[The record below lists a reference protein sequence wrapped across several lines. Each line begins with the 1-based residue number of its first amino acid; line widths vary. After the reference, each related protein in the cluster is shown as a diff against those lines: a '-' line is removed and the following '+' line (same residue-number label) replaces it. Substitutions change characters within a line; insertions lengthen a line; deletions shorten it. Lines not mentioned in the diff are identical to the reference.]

1 MIRPTNHIGIYTMK
15 SLLVSTLVLTLSSY
29 SALAQSQSEVKNVIL
44 MIGDGMGP
52 GQMGLLEEYARK
64 APNSIYNGRD
74 TAIKTLIDNGV
85 LGMSLHSPANALV
98 VDSACSASHLASGVD
113 APSEAIGVD
122 VDGNHVESVLEIAKK
137 LGKATGLV
145 SDTRLTHATPAAF
158 ASHQPHRSLENEI
171 AEDMLAEGVDVM
183 LSGGL
188 RYWIPQSA
196 NDKGDLYKQ
205 LLTQTG
211 GDIKIKS
218 KRKDEKNLL
227 TEAINAGYSVVHT
240 RTGLA
245 ETKGEQILGLFSY
258 SGMQNG
264 ITYSNTK
271 NSPDRTMPS
280 LKEMTVKALDV
291 LAKDPDGFFL
301 MIEGGQI
308 DWAGHNNDA
317 GTMLHEMLKF
327 DETIQYV
334 YEWVKDRKDT
344 LVVVTADHETGGFG
358 FSYSRANL
366 PKAEKRSGTAFKD
379 RDYKPNFNF
388 GELAILDKLYAQKE
402 SFANMLAEFD
412 ATDKT
417 PQSLQVIVNANSD
430 FDITLA
436 QANDILA
443 TEVNTYHDPDNKY
456 LKAKIFPKIND
467 FKAFYVY
474 GAGIRSDLIG
484 RAMSEQQNVVWST
497 GTHTDTPVAVIAYGP
512 DAVTA
517 PFSILSHHTEIG
529 QLLIKTVKGGH

>member
-1 MIRPTNHIGIYTMK
+1 MK
-15 SLLVSTLVLTLSSY
+15 NFNLAKKTFLAVSLTLASY
-29 SALAQSQSEVKNVIL
+29 SSFAQTPVKNVIL

-64 APNSIYNGRD
+64 APHSIYNGRD
-74 TAIKTLIDNGV
+74 TAIKTMIDNGV
-85 LGMSLHSPANALV
+85 LGMSLHSPADALV

-137 LGKATGLV
+137 LGKATGIV

-158 ASHQPHRSLENEI
+158 ASHQPHRSLENKI
-171 AEDMLAEGVDVM
+171 AEDMLATGVDVM

-188 RYWIPQSA
+188 RYWIPMSA
-196 NDKGDLYKQ
+196 NEKGDVYQQ
-205 LLTQTG
+205 LVTQTG

-227 TEAINAGYSVVHT
+227 SEAKDAGYAVVHT
-240 RTGLA
+240 RGTLA
-245 ETKGEQILGLFSY
+245 NAQGDQLLGLFAY
-258 SGMQNG
+258 SGMQDG
-264 ITYSNTK
+264 ITYSNSK

-291 LAKDPDGFFL
+291 LSKDPDGFFL

-317 GTMLHEMLKF
+317 ATMLHEMLKF

-334 YEWVKDRKDT
+334 YEWVKDRQDT

-358 FSYSRANL
+358 FSYSRANT
-366 PKAEKRSGTAFKD
+366 PKAQKRAGFAFKD

-388 GELAILDKLYAQKE
+388 GNLAILDKLYEQKM
-402 SFANMLAEFD
+402 SLGNMLAEFD
-412 ATDKT
+412 KTDKT
-417 PQSLQVIVNANSD
+417 AQSLQTIVNANSE
-430 FDITLA
+430 FAITLA

-443 TEVNTYHDPDNKY
+443 TEPNTYHDPENKY
-456 LKAKIFPKIND
+456 LKAKTFPKVND

-474 GAGIRSDLIG
+474 GAEIRSDLIA
-484 RAMSEQQNVVWST
+484 RAMSEEQSIVWST

-517 PFSILSHHTEIG
+517 PFSSLTHHTEIG
-529 QLLIKTVKGGH
+529 KLLIKTVKSGN

>member
-1 MIRPTNHIGIYTMK
+1 MK

-29 SALAQSQSEVKNVIL
+29 SAFAQSQSEVKNVIL

-64 APNSIYNGRD
+64 APHSIYDGKD
-74 TAIKTLIDNGV
+74 TGLKTLIDNGV
-85 LGMSLHSPANALV
+85 LGMSLHSPADALV

-122 VDGNHVESVLEIAKK
+122 IDGNHVESVLEIAKQ

-158 ASHQPHRSLENEI
+158 ASHQPHRSLENQI
-171 AEDMLAEGVDVM
+171 AEDMLATGVDVM

-196 NDKGDLYKQ
+196 NDKGTLYKQ
-205 LLTQTG
+205 LVQQTG
-211 GDIKIKS
+211 GEIKIKS

-227 TEAINAGYSVVHT
+227 TEAKDAGYAVVHT
-240 RTGLA
+240 RDALA
-245 ETKGEQILGLFSY
+245 NVQGERVLGLFAY
-258 SGMQNG
+258 SGMQDG
-264 ITYSNTK
+264 ISYSNSK
-271 NSPDRTMPS
+271 HNPKRTMPS
-280 LKEMTVKALDV
+280 LKEMTVKALDT
-291 LAKDPDGFFL
+291 LSKDPDGFFL
-301 MIEGGQI
+301 MVEGGQI

-317 GTMLHEMLKF
+317 ATMLHEMLKF

-334 YEWVKDRKDT
+334 YQWVKDRNDT

-358 FSYSRANL
+358 FSYSRANT
-366 PKAEKRSGTAFKD
+366 PKATKKAGIAFKD

-388 GELAILDKLYAQKE
+388 GNLAILDKLYAQKM
-402 SFANMLAEFD
+402 SLGNMLTQF
-412 ATDKT
+412 DKT
-417 PQSLQVIVNANSD
+417 DQTPESLLQIVNANSE

-436 QANDILA
+436 QAKQILA
-443 TEVNTYHDPDNKY
+443 TEPNIYFDPDNKY
-456 LKAKIFPKIND
+456 LKAKTFPKIND

-474 GAGIRSDLIG
+474 GAEIRSDLIA
-484 RAMSEQQNVVWST
+484 RAMSEQQSIVWAT

-517 PFSILSHHTEIG
+517 SFSSLTHHTEIG
-529 QLLIKTVKGGH
+529 KLLIKAVKAGN